1 VDYGGVDKHTVTVV
15 GSLNADLTLLVER
28 LPGRGE
34 TVLTSGPAQ
43 LSFGGKGANQAAA
56 AAAFGGNVTMIGK
69 VGDDDTARQ
78 IRADLSGRGI
88 DVTHVPTGRGLR
100 TGSAVIAVEPSGEN
114 LIIVD
119 PGANGQ
125 LQPDDVNIVAVRQAD
140 VLLVQLE
147 IPLETA
153 VWVIEAATSRVV
165 LNPAPA
171 APLPPPVLDRVSVL
185 VANQTELA
193 VLTGVPP
200 PNGVGAIASLARQ
213 LRRDTI
219 VTLGADGALAAPA
232 SAPAVHIPAPRAE
245 VRDATGAGDCFC
257 GALAVLLAEGVTL
270 TEAARVAV
278 AAATLSATA
287 LGARGRLPS
296 REEATALAAGL
307 RPSVVRE

>member
-1 VDYGGVDKHTVTVV
+1 VDDVGVDNRRVTVV
-15 GSLNADLTLLVER
+15 GSLNADLTLLVEH

-56 AAAFGGNVTMIGK
+56 AAAFGGNVTMIGR
-69 VGDDDTARQ
+69 VGDDDTGRQ

-88 DVTHVPTGRGLR
+88 DVTHVGTGPGLR

-114 LIIVD
+114 LIVVD
-119 PGANGQ
+119 PGANGW
-125 LQPDDVNIVAVRQAD
+125 LHPGDVNEAAVREAD

-147 IPLETA
+147 IPLETVA
-153 VWVIEAATSRVV
+153 WVIGAATSRVV

-171 APLPPPVLDRVSVL
+171 APLPPPVLERVSVL

-193 VLTGVPP
+193 VLAGGPP
-200 PNGVGAIASLARQ
+200 PNGLAAIVSLARQ
-213 LRRDTI
+213 LGRDTI
-219 VTLGADGALAAPA
+219 VTLGADGALVTPA
-232 SAPAVHIPAPRAE
+232 SAPALHIPVPRAE

-287 LGARGRLPS
+287 LGARGRLPG

-307 RPSVVRE
+307 RPTAVSE